1 MLNIELARPVVS
13 KVLIE
18 LFTTELVLV
27 VPKPRPLTDDV
38 DIDRAKNLCLS
49 MMIKKDHSHSTPV
62 GYGFINERSRHY
74 FEPL

>member
-38 DIDRAKNLCLS
+38 DIDRAKNLCFS
-49 MMIKKDHSHSTPV
+49 MMVKKDHSHSIPV
-62 GYGFINERSRHY
+62 GYSFIN
-74 FEPL
+74 